1 MSEWYDAE
9 SADIDVDKNMRE
21 VNILVTSNY
30 NGNVYVTITF
40 DQVATLYKEITASQP

>member
-21 VNILVTSNY
+21 VNILVTGNTS
-30 NGNVYVTITF
+30 GNVYVTLTF
-40 DQVATLYKEITASQP
+40 DQVVNLYKEITASQP